1 LDVFR
6 TRLVHPACG
15 FIRADDEDG
24 PLLLLW
30 FAAFESMRESS
41 GFHFDA
47 LRLGWQG
54 VIDAAAGW
62 FVPPVYYLDSCC
74 GWFVAA

>member
-1 LDVFR
+1 MEMLIFRGISHLDVFR
-6 TRLVHPACG
+6 TGLVHPACG

-47 LRLGWQG
+47 LRSGG
-54 VIDAAAGW
+54 RA
-62 FVPPVYYLDSCC
+62 
-74 GWFVAA
+74 